1 MTFIKKGLLG
11 ALSLSTLCC
20 SCQKD
25 LVEYESGDMK
35 VIVSAGD
42 EWKHDFDLFLGLKKK
57 NPPQIAIWLEDKDGN
72 YLSTIYVSHKAGT
85 NSWQSNGGDPRKE
98 ALPYWNHKRMPA
110 PDQSDGTTGATT
122 RQPVPDAVTGATP
135 KGSFDIRML
144 PNKGFENFLV
154 KAEFNH
160 SEDWNEYYPKSAKK
174 GDPDYSADSGQP
186 AIVYEAVINMTSE
199 QKEYRAQLI
208 GHSSPDGTDGKL
220 YTDLSKLTTAKNI
233 VKEVTIKIVD

>member
-1 MTFIKKGLLG
+1 MVFIKKVLLG
-11 ALSLSTLCC
+11 ALSLGAVCC

-35 VIVSAGD
+35 VVVTAGD
-42 EWKHDFDLFLGLKKK
+42 EWKHDYDLFLGLKKK
-57 NPPQIAIWLEDKDGN
+57 NPPQIAIWLEDLDGN
-72 YLSTIYVSHKAGT
+72 YLSTMYVSHKAGT

-110 PDQSDGTTGATT
+110 SGQSDGTTGATT
-122 RQPVPDAVTGATP
+122 RQSIPDAVTGATP

-144 PNKGFENFLV
+144 PNTDLDKFVV

-160 SEDWNEYYPKSAKK
+160 SEDWNEYYPESAKE
-174 GDPDYSADSGQP
+174 GDANYSADSGQP
-186 AIVYEAVINMTSE
+186 ALVYEAVIDPASG

-220 YTDLSKLTTAKNI
+220 YTDTSVLTTAKNI
-233 VKEVTIKIVD
+233 VKEVTIKIID